1 MWTTGKCGRGVG
13 SSWAARWECARERSK
28 TEPATVELVSRY
40 GPGATALDAVHLVAT
55 TRSTRTTLTQRS
67 YRKTCFACQLSTD
80 SFGVPHWPA
89 AVCSTQTAMRLRGC
103 CDCPQSANSGRCRR
117 YPRPERFRFDLI
129 DLFLT
134 NNSKV
139 VHEPTL
145 PQLYSRVAWL
155 HFTFSSSSICWRVSC
170 FK

>member
-103 CDCPQSANSGRCRR
+103 CDCPQSA
-117 YPRPERFRFDLI
+117 
-129 DLFLT
+129 T
-134 NNSKV
+134 
-139 VHEPTL
+139 
-145 PQLYSRVAWL
+145 SR
-155 HFTFSSSSICWRVSC
+155 H
-170 FK
+170 